1 MTHYDPP
8 AEKSGLGPKPS
19 SSMSPSSS
27 AYKGAH
33 GGGIGSSSGGGSKHG
48 GGGGSGGGV
57 EGYIIGDEEELHS
70 DVEIDGE
77 DLDVDNGVDEYKETG
92 LAAEGSGLA
101 SSASGLAA
109 GNEAGSGL
117 GYTIL
122 LESKTSSVDH
132 AAALL
137 VHAEVI
143 KA

>member
-1 MTHYDPP
+1 MTHYEPP

-19 SSMSPSSS
+19 TSPSSS
-27 AYKGAH
+27 TNKGA
-33 GGGIGSSSGGGSKHG
+33 GGGIGSSSGGGRHG
-48 GGGGSGGGV
+48 RGGGGV
-57 EGYIIGDEEELHS
+57 EGYMVGDEEELHS

-77 DLDVDNGVDEYKETG
+77 DLGLDHGVDEHKETG

-101 SSASGLAA
+101 A
-109 GNEAGSGL
+109 GIEAGSGL

-143 KA
+143 RTSLKDSFIPPVL